1 MNNYFLLVLSHN
13 VTILKASR
21 MISPNTKATIL
32 SVLFFTIGVTNI
44 FADDLYS
51 TMHGLT
57 GAIMTPSP
65 FSRRLEEGT
74 GVYSVNFFEQRDP
87 STLIQERG
95 AHHWLSFNAGVM
107 RNVEF
112 ASGQEFFT
120 GSANRRRRY
129 FWNLKYSFPNDSLPA
144 AISAI
149 IPGSSHDYTSIIAT
163 FGWKAFYAGLGTN
176 VSGTELTEPRVLGE
190 LPFGVAQF
198 GGYRMVRRKAT
209 SGMQQ
214 NVLEVVGRPDE
225 IYPVIGGQ
233 VNLGNNIQWLY
244 DYNGDIFSSGFRLSF
259 DTSTFQIVWNSSGDY
274 DKLFLRNQDNITASA
289 QYRF

>member
-1 MNNYFLLVLSHN
+1 MIWLNMKYIFLALVVFSSC
-13 VTILKASR
+13 I
-21 MISPNTKATIL
+21 
-32 SVLFFTIGVTNI
+32 TNP

-51 TMHGLT
+51 TVHGLT

-65 FSRRLEEGT
+65 FSRRLEEGA

-95 AHHWLSFNAGVM
+95 AHHWLSFNAGVFP
-107 RNVEF
+107 NVEF
-112 ASGQEFFT
+112 ASGQEFYT
-120 GSANRRRRY
+120 GSAERRRRY

-144 AISAI
+144 AISLV
-149 IPGSSHDYTSIIAT
+149 IPGSTHDYTSILAT

-176 VSGTELTEPRVLGE
+176 VSGTQLTEERVLGQ

-198 GGYRMVRRKAT
+198 GGYRMMRRNAT
-209 SGMQQ
+209 TNFRQAS
-214 NVLEVVGRPDE
+214 LEVVGRPDE
-225 IYPVIGGQ
+225 IYPVVGGQ
-233 VNLGNNIQWLY
+233 VNIGNNIQWLY
-244 DYNGDIFSSGFRLSF
+244 DYNGDVFASGFRLTF

-274 DKLFLRNQDNITASA
+274 DRLFLRNQDNIIASA